1 MMWSKTKRCIMLLL
15 LPVCCLYVLSAGSC
29 SEAAEAAEET
39 IVVSKKD
46 WNALKLN
53 NEMQRKAL
61 SELWAELL
69 EARTARDE
77 SSQALTEAKALLESL
92 SMTTTERQEKLMQL
106 LEESRLQKEEIA
118 KLKNDLTIAKTE
130 SLSSYESIQRA
141 NQFLADTRAEIEA
154 QKAEWRK
161 RENQL
166 ERQRLLW
173 QIVSAL
179 CAYGG
184 YQLAK

>member
-15 LPVCCLYVLSAGSC
+15 LPVCFLYVLSAGFS
-29 SEAAEAAEET
+29 SAAEAAEEM

-130 SLSSYESIQRA
+130 SLSSYESIQKA

>member
-1 MMWSKTKRCIMLLL
+1 MWRETRRFIMLALL
-15 LPVCCLYVLSAGSC
+15 AASCLCFSSVAYC
-29 SEAAEAAEET
+29 SEAVARTEEDM
-39 IVVSKKD
+39 ILVSRKD
-46 WNALKLN
+46 WNELKQN
-53 NEMQRKAL
+53 NAEQRKAL
-61 SELWAELL
+61 NELLKELL
-69 EARTARDE
+69 EARAARSE
-77 SSQALTEAKALLESL
+77 SDQALNEARSLLEESQMA
-92 SMTTTERQEKLMQL
+92 SSEAQEKLMQL

-130 SLSSYESIQRA
+130 SLSSYESIQKA